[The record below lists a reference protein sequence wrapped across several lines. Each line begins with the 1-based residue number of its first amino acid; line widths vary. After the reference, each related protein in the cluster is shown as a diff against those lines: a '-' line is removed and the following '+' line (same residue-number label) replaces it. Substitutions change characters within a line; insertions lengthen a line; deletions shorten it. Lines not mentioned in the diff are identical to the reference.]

1 MSSWPLFRPS
11 LTLFSVPCI
20 PPTGRK
26 VEVPFTSVVC
36 VRGDRLY
43 HEHIAWDQAS
53 VLIQLGLMPEY
64 LPYPYPLPD
73 GGKPSPGKRFQF
85 RVPAAGVELSMKMVD
100 KNKVPSN
107 GMFEYKIR
115 EVDA

>member
-1 MSSWPLFRPS
+1 M
-11 LTLFSVPCI
+11 
-20 PPTGRK
+20 
-26 VEVPFTSVVC
+26 EVPFTAVVC

-53 VLIQLGLMPEY
+53 VLIQLGLMPSY
-64 LPYPYPLPD
+64 LDYPYPLLD
-73 GGKPSPGKRFQF
+73 GRSPAPGKKFEYE
-85 RVPAAGVELSMKMVD
+85 VPAAGIETSVKMLN
-100 KNKVPSN
+100 KNALPSN